1 MKHRIF
7 LSASLAVAVLAAA
20 GALAQNRDD
29 LVLARVNNEE
39 ITRRQLVA
47 RLIEYRGEESVEKM
61 INRAILN
68 GWFAIGFGGSAVL
81 AAIAAVLH
89 LGDPSLP
96 WIIAALVLYVST
108 LVTTFG
114 INVPLNNALDA
125 SGDPARSP
133 DATAVRT
140 AFEARWVRWNIVRTL
155 VCVLALGC
163 LAWAL
168 LVRGAP

>member
-1 MKHRIF
+1 MSEI
-7 LSASLAVAVLAAA
+7 LAVASLLAATITVGLMA
-20 GALAQNRDD
+20 GLYYAFTIS
-29 LVLARVNNEE
+29 VMPGLARAGDEVF
-39 ITRRQLVA
+39 VA
-47 RLIEYRGEESVEKM
+47 AM
-61 INRAILN
+61 WQINRAILN

-108 LVTTFG
+108 LVITFSV
-114 INVPLNNALDA
+114 NVPLNNALDA

-133 DATAVRT
+133 DVPAVRA
-140 AFEARWVRWNIVRTL
+140 AFEARWVRWNTVRTL